1 MAMALTLNITSPT
14 ALKAQPGTVFSFAV
28 LVAGAAGTIND
39 CTTTG
44 AAAAANA
51 ICAMP
56 AAVTAGFVQVGVNTT
71 LGIVVT
77 PGAAQVVAVSW
88 Q

>member
-1 MAMALTLNITSPT
+1 MALTLNITTAT
-14 ALKAQPGTVFSFAV
+14 ALKSQPGQVISFAV

-44 AAAAANA
+44 AAAASNA
-51 ICAMP
+51 VCAMP
-56 AAVTAGFVQVGVNTT
+56 AAVTAGFVPVNVNTT
-71 LGIVVT
+71 AGIVVA
-77 PGAAQVVAVSW
+77 PGAAQVVAVQW

>member
-1 MAMALTLNITSPT
+1 MATTLNITSAT
-14 ALKAQPGTVFSFAV
+14 VLKAQPGTVLSFAV

-39 CTTTG
+39 CATTG
-44 AAAAANA
+44 TAAAANA
-51 ICAMP
+51 ICALP
-56 AAVTAGFVQVGVNTT
+56 AAVTAGMAPVGISTT
-71 LGIVVT
+71 VGIVIV

>member
-1 MAMALTLNITSPT
+1 MVTLNITTAT

-39 CTTTG
+39 CATTG

-56 AAVTAGFVQVGVNTT
+56 ATVTQGFVPVNVKTT

-88 Q
+88 E